1 MSEGILLNTV
11 LVNIVKILFLSPD
24 IPCNGFKEKTHTN
37 PMISFLHRELI
48 SLYFKMQ
55 QSFSEISSWHS
66 ACLYEF
72 RTLEQ

>member
-1 MSEGILLNTV
+1 MSEGILLNAV
-11 LVNIVKILFLSPD
+11 LVDIAKTLFSVLTFHVMALKKNTYKS
-24 IPCNGFKEKTHTN
+24 
-37 PMISFLHRELI
+37 MISFLHRELI